1 MRCDDNNEL
10 KTEGNAAWPLITIAA
25 DGFHEFIL
33 LLLLSLRSS
42 FSKSAFQHREKR
54 VKLITYN
61 IRSFATT
68 IIIILTNT
76 RYLILM

>member
-1 MRCDDNNEL
+1 MRCDNDNEL
-10 KTEGNAAWPLITIAA
+10 KTEGNAAWPLITIITA

-42 FSKSAFQHREKR
+42 FSKSAFQHHEKR

-61 IRSFATT
+61 IRPFAIT
-68 IIIILTNT
+68 IIIVLTNT
-76 RYLILM
+76 I